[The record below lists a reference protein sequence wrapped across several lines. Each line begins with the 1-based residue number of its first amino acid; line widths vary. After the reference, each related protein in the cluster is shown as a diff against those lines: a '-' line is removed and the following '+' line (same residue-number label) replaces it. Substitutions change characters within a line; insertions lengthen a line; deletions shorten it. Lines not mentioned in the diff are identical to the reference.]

1 MSTIN
6 GKGPTIEG
14 HINDLTMKGYCCS
27 QLVVIIAG
35 LEPLD
40 EENDGLL
47 RSLRGLCIGMYNKK
61 ACGALTGGA
70 CALSLHLQGGGLT
83 EACRDLADWFE
94 QRFGGVDCKALIGEA
109 AAPAMVC
116 KDIVL
121 ETCEKCIEM
130 LMEMDCL

>member
-1 MSTIN
+1 MS
-6 GKGPTIEG
+6 TIEG
-14 HINDLTMKGYCCS
+14 HINDLTLKGYCCS

-40 EENDGLL
+40 EENDGLV

-70 CALSLHLQGGGLT
+70 CALSLHLQGANLA
-83 EACRDLADWFE
+83 EACRELTEWFE
-94 QRFGGVDCKALIGEA
+94 QRFGGVDCKDLIGA
-109 AAPAMVC
+109 ASAPTMVC
-116 KDIVL
+116 SGLVQ

-130 LMEMDCL
+130 LMEKDCL